1 MAVSL
6 PTPIGVLSFP
16 NLFSPRPRAPGGE
29 PVYQCSILF
38 DQNAQRDPAYQA
50 LRKAVVECID
60 EHNGSGKSRDTA
72 FMAGVRSPFRP
83 TAEKAYQ
90 GYDIPDGRFISPWTK
105 SRPGLVDARR
115 NEIMVPEDI
124 WPGQLVRATV
134 SPFWYNQSGNKG
146 VSFAL
151 NNVQVCR
158 TDVPRLDGRKKAT
171 EDFPDYDGPGA
182 AVMADDEIPF

>member
-1 MAVSL
+1 MAASVR
-6 PTPIGVLSFP
+6 TPIGILSFP

-38 DQNAQRDPAYQA
+38 NEAAQKDPAYDA
-50 LRKAVVECID
+50 LRRAVREEID
-60 EHNGSGKSRDTA
+60 DKNGAGKSRDPQ

-83 TAEKAYQ
+83 TSEKQYS
-90 GYDIPDGRFISPWTK
+90 GYDIPNGIFISPWTK
-105 SRPGLVDARR
+105 TKPGLVDAVR

-134 SPFWYNQSGNKG
+134 SPFWYNTSGNRG

-151 NNVQVCR
+151 NNLQVCR
-158 TDVPRLDGRKKAT
+158 TDGPRLDGRKAAK

-182 AVMADDEIPF
+182 AVMADDEVPF